1 MRSLIYY
8 IILPML
14 AICSCRSNKES
25 VVDNSRAVDSVARS
39 ATHRSFASLDS
50 LMANID
56 FRFDTL
62 KVNIERPSL
71 IADAPPEV
79 IRLTAIN
86 GRVVDQKR
94 LNSYRVEE
102 YNRADTVS
110 YKQSAARSS
119 TQTSATTRL
128 YNPPDGTAVAIIG
141 IIIIIL
147 IIIFIAIDF
156 RNKNNAR

>member
-1 MRSLIYY
+1 
-8 IILPML
+8 
-14 AICSCRSNKES
+14 
-25 VVDNSRAVDSVARS
+25 
-39 ATHRSFASLDS
+39 
-50 LMANID
+50 MANID

-62 KVNIERPSL
+62 KVNIERPSF

-110 YKQSAARSS
+110 YKQSAAEYSS
-119 TQTSATTRL
+119 HTSATTRI

>member
-25 VVDNSRAVDSVARS
+25 IVDNSRAVDSVARS
-39 ATHRSFASLDS
+39 ATHRSFASIDS

-62 KVNIERPSL
+62 KVNIERPSF

-110 YKQSAARSS
+110 YKQSAAESS
-119 TQTSATTRL
+119 SQSSATTRL
-128 YNPPDGTAVAIIG
+128 YNPPDGTVFCILS
-141 IIIIIL
+141 IIL
-147 IIIFIAIDF
+147 IAILIFHYF
-156 RNKNNAR
+156 RKK